1 MDSNLRARLA
11 DFSRLRIIDDDALED
26 GMKPQTGLEPD
37 DKIGK
42 LGDSVRWNAPEMMD
56 PDRFGF
62 TMSSFSKLPS
72 KSTDI
77 YALGM
82 TILEVS

>member
-1 MDSNLRARLA
+1 V
-11 DFSRLRIIDDDALED
+11 RIINDDAMED
-26 GMKPQTGLEPD
+26 QTKPSTGVERD
-37 DKIGK
+37 NKVGEA
-42 LGDSVRWNAPEMMD
+42 GDSIRWSAPEIMD

-62 TMSSFSKLPS
+62 TGNLVAKLPS

-82 TILEVS
+82 TILEVSVY